1 MNTSPAK
8 LVVLTPYTAS
18 IDPGC
23 EQGLAALERRTKKR
37 CTDECQD
44 IFAVNGDDGKV
55 SSRSDGGMSVRR
67 LSEPCRARVRCGPVG

>member
-1 MNTSPAK
+1 MTLNDNQRK
-8 LVVLTPYTAS
+8 LAQVEHCAGDFATLRNRPN
-18 IDPGC
+18 
-23 EQGLAALERRTKKR
+23 KKR